1 MCVIGECN
9 ACLYDLLLRSK
20 KKKILNPR
28 FEPEHPSLFFFF
40 MKRVSA
46 LKKGSIHPTDTAVA
60 PMLHQRRP
68 SATVGSSQ
76 PPES

>member
-20 KKKILNPR
+20 KKNLILDLN
-28 FEPEHPSLFFFF
+28 LNTQVWFFFYGES
-40 MKRVSA
+40 KH
-46 LKKGSIHPTDTAVA
+46 LKKKGSIHPTDTAVA